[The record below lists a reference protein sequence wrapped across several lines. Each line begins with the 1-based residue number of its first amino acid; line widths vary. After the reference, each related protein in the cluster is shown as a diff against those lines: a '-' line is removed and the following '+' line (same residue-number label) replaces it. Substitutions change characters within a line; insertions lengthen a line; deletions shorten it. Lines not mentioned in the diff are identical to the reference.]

1 MTNLNTAKHDILV
14 RGDVVL
20 LIDTFYNHVRKDPVI
35 GHIFNEVVDI
45 DWDAHMPTMYSFW
58 CSLLLGEASY
68 AGNPMVKHVALSKKT
83 PMTSV
88 EFTQWLTL
96 FNATL
101 NALFEGPTATM
112 AKERAATIG
121 ELMQVKIQAAAI

>member
-1 MTNLNTAKHDILV
+1 M
-14 RGDVVL
+14 VL
-20 LIDTFYNHVRKDPVI
+20 LIDTFYDRVRQDPVM

-83 PMTSV
+83 AMTNA

-96 FNATL
+96 FNATVDE
-101 NALFEGPTATM
+101 LFEGPTATM
-112 AKERAATIG
+112 AKQRAATIA
-121 ELMQVKIQAAAI
+121 ELMQVRIQAVTV